1 MDKLFSNKRTYKTE
15 MGEEFIN
22 MSIPSLSLKELKATA
37 FIRLNL
43 SHNGRLDRFVYETV
57 SRNIDDGLDM
67 TMYINHIFNPFAVKE
82 DDILY
87 VPINNDYVFKKQT
100 EPELPDNT
108 KLSDR
113 ASATKQMTYAEK
125 VEYMAKMGLGITIN

>member
-22 MSIPSLSLKELKATA
+22 MSIPSLTLKELNATA

-43 SHNGRLDRFVYETV
+43 SNNGRLDRFVYETV

-82 DDILY
+82 DDVLY
-87 VPINNDYVFKKQT
+87 VPMNNDSVYKKQT

-113 ASATKQMTYAEK
+113 VSATKQMTYAEK